1 VEHVSDLIT
10 QKLES
15 MVKDASSDQISSK
28 YKAINALLPYAIS
41 LEQDGHQKMIDAIF
55 RAAMAS
61 KSKEFMWC
69 HVVLYISR
77 LFEERSPT
85 SLNRVI
91 VLTAPY
97 VPWKQALNNPV
108 AVARWAAAFLA
119 IPHTEEINQ
128 SALDAL
134 IRISLVELLRPHIP
148 IEIWRWLK
156 EKPSLPPVYCGE
168 MEDGHQNIIVYIRR
182 LGDIE
187 ILTSYFLIIWLDRFF
202 PSSSSCYQAECSIK
216 EDFGE
221 AGAEGHRQALVERLD
236 QLLEQLDAQLEHPE
250 QHNPQISEANL
261 QKAKKRYAKLKAAFT
276 EDEK

>member
-1 VEHVSDLIT
+1 VEHVSDLIN
-10 QKLES
+10 QRLES
-15 MVKDASSDQISSK
+15 MVKGASSDQISSK
-28 YKAINALLPYAIS
+28 YKAINALLPYAIF
-41 LEQDGHQKMIDAIF
+41 LEQGGQQKMVDAIF

-61 KSKEFMWC
+61 ESRRFVWC

-91 VLTAPY
+91 VLMAPH
-97 VPWKQALNNPV
+97 VPWRKALNSPV
-108 AVARWAAAFLA
+108 AVARWASAVLTV
-119 IPHTEEINQ
+119 PHTEEVSQ
-128 SALDAL
+128 SVLDAL
-134 IRISLVELLRPHIP
+134 IRISSVELLRPYVP

-156 EKPSLPPVYCGE
+156 GHPSLPPAYRGE
-168 MEDGHQNIIVYIRR
+168 TEDGHQNIIVYIRR

-187 ILTSYFLIIWLDRFF
+187 IITSYFLIFWSDRFF
-202 PSSSSCYQAECSIK
+202 PSSSSCYQTECSIK

-221 AGAEGHRQALVERLD
+221 AETEEHRKALVERLD

-250 QHNPQISEANL
+250 QRNPLISEASL
-261 QKAKKRYAKLKAAFT
+261 RKAKKRYARLKVAFT